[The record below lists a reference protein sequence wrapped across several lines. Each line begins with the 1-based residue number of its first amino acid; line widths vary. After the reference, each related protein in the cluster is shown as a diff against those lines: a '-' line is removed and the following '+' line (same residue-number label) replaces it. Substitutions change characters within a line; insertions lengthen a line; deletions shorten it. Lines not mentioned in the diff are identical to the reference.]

1 MTPKLTSP
9 LLAVV
14 AIAAVASAGFLAA
27 PATAAPKSIV
37 IAYEGPLTGPQ
48 ANNGIDMYRGVKLAV
63 DQVNAK
69 GGVLGRKVVLIK
81 ADDQANPDLA
91 LTVAQQVKAAGAVA
105 VVGPYNSSV
114 GVINLPFYIANGI
127 TPVQMTST
135 NDTKGE
141 GVTVQPKNSQIS
153 PVEVTYMSKSSGCPK
168 VVMLVD
174 PSTYTQGMANRT
186 GAAMVCGD
194 GVPVASIPVVEGKA
208 SYTAEVSQALALSP
222 DIIYVSTYYPEG
234 SKIAQAIKAANTKVS
249 CLMNLANVDPA
260 FVTEAGIPASQRCVF
275 SGVPAAEQM
284 PDAAKYVN
292 AYKSKFKAAPGVW
305 GTFTYDSANILFAA
319 MAKSGTTTYGPVLKK
334 LLNVKEYAGQTGP
347 ITINPNNGYRKNVPV
362 YILKV
367 NKSGV
372 FVIDTEAMAPSVPD

>member
-1 MTPKLTSP
+1 MATSP
-9 LLAVV
+9 VSGIV
-14 AIAAVASAGFLAA
+14 AIATLASVAVAGSLAA
-27 PATAAPKSIV
+27 PAIAAPAPIV
-37 IAYEGPLTGPQ
+37 IAYEGPLTGAQ

-91 LTVAQQVKAAGAVA
+91 LTVAQQVKDAGAVA
-105 VVGPYNSSV
+105 VVGPFNSSV
-114 GVINLPFYIANGI
+114 GVVNLPFYIANGI

-135 NDTKGE
+135 NDTSGE

-153 PVEVTYMSKSSGCPK
+153 PVEVTYMSKLSGCPK

-186 GAAMVCGD
+186 GAAMMCGD
-194 GVPVASIPVVEGKA
+194 GVPVASIPITEGLP
-208 SYTAEVSQALALSP
+208 SYTAQVAEALALKP
-222 DIIYVSTYYPEG
+222 DILYVSTYYPEG
-234 SKIAQAIKAANTKVS
+234 SKIAQAITAAKTKVS

-260 FVTEAGIPASQRCVF
+260 LVTEAGIPASQRCVF
-275 SGVPAAEQM
+275 SGIPAAGQM
-284 PDAAKYVN
+284 PDASSYVKAYRAKFN
-292 AYKSKFKAAPGVW
+292 ATPGVW

-319 MAKSGTTTYGPVLKK
+319 MTKSGTTTYGPVLKK
-334 LLNVKEYAGQTGP
+334 LLKTKDYAGQTGP
-347 ITINPNNGYRKNVPV
+347 ITINPDNGNRKNVPV

-367 NKSGV
+367 GKKGA
-372 FVIDTEAMAPSVPD
+372 FVIDTAAMAPAVAD